1 MLVLVTG
8 ATGFLGRRVV
18 WELLG
23 RGHQVRALAHSRPR
37 QDLFPEGSVDWIQG
51 SVSDTNT
58 LALACH
64 RADAVVHLV
73 AIIRQRK
80 GATFDQVNR
89 QGAANLAAAAK
100 ASGTV
105 GKLVHVSVIGA
116 ADAAAS
122 AYLRSKW
129 QGEQAV
135 VSSGLPYTILRP
147 SLIFGE
153 GDEFLNSLA
162 GVVRIFPVVP
172 VVGSGRNL
180 FQPIA
185 AEDVAQ
191 CAALALE
198 RDDLNGQ
205 TVEIGGPQQVT
216 YAQLLRLIART
227 LGQRRLYA
235 RVPVWLMRLNVAV
248 LEKVQPRPPV
258 TSEQLR
264 LLPVR
269 NVAEPDSVERVFGFT
284 PRSMEG
290 NIGYIR
296 SVSFGDG
303 LKIALGFMPA
313 RIRDH

>member
-1 MLVLVTG
+1 
-8 ATGFLGRRVV
+8 
-18 WELLG
+18 
-23 RGHQVRALAHSRPR
+23 
-37 QDLFPEGSVDWIQG
+37 
-51 SVSDTNT
+51 
-58 LALACH
+58 
-64 RADAVVHLV
+64 V
-73 AIIRQRK
+73 A
-80 GATFDQVNR
+80 G
-89 QGAANLAAAAK
+89 
-100 ASGTV
+100 
-105 GKLVHVSVIGA
+105 
-116 ADAAAS
+116 
-122 AYLRSKW
+122 
-129 QGEQAV
+129 
-135 VSSGLPYTILRP
+135 
-147 SLIFGE
+147 GE

>member
-129 QGEQAV
+129 QGEKAM
-135 VSSGLPYTILRP
+135 
-147 SLIFGE
+147 
-153 GDEFLNSLA
+153 NS
-162 GVVRIFPVVP
+162 
-172 VVGSGRNL
+172 
-180 FQPIA
+180 
-185 AEDVAQ
+185 
-191 CAALALE
+191 
-198 RDDLNGQ
+198 
-205 TVEIGGPQQVT
+205 
-216 YAQLLRLIART
+216 
-227 LGQRRLYA
+227 
-235 RVPVWLMRLNVAV
+235 
-248 LEKVQPRPPV
+248 
-258 TSEQLR
+258 
-264 LLPVR
+264 
-269 NVAEPDSVERVFGFT
+269 
-284 PRSMEG
+284 
-290 NIGYIR
+290 
-296 SVSFGDG
+296 
-303 LKIALGFMPA
+303 
-313 RIRDH
+313 